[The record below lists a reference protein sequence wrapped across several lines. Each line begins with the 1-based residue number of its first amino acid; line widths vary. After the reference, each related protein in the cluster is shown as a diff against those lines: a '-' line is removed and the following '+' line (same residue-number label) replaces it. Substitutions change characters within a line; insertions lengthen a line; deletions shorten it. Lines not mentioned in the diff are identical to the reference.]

1 MAADCTQPPAKN
13 ARATATARV
22 QRLLNFARSHAPLH
36 PATRCFRLSPV
47 QAVLMANQQAYVGAS
62 AMGHHLVYSRPASVG
77 W

>member
-36 PATRCFRLSPV
+36 PATRCFRLSLV
-47 QAVLMANQQAYVGAS
+47 QAALVVKQPACVGVS
-62 AMGHHLVYSRPASVG
+62 AMGHHQVYSPPASVG